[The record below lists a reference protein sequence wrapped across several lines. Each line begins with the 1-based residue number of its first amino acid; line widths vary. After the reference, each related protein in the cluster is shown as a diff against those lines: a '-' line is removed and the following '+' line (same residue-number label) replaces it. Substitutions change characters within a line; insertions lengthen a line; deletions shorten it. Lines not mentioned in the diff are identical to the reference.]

1 MGPKVS
7 QLMNTVNWRSLGQD
21 QAGQGCLGQV
31 EWEGVLLYS
40 LTLGWELEM
49 LGPDF
54 ASAVT

>member
-1 MGPKVS
+1 
-7 QLMNTVNWRSLGQD
+7 MNTVKWRSLGQD
-21 QAGQGCLGQV
+21 RAGQGCLGQV